1 MKYLKN
7 LLWLVGILFLML
19 PIGCR
24 SIHSPKMVA
33 FYNVENLFDTIDTPG
48 VNDSEF
54 TPESKKVWNT
64 GRYHRKLEN
73 ISSVIAE
80 LGREAQVEAP
90 AVMGLAEVENKRV
103 VEDLVSSIPLER
115 FNYRIIHKDSPDK
128 RGIDLALIYRPGYF
142 KPKHTRFVPLHIQ
155 DEEGEP
161 IPTRDILVAS
171 GKFAGKKLHFIVCH
185 WPSRY
190 GGQERSIPLRI
201 AAAEVTRS
209 IVDSLR
215 TEDPAS
221 YIVVMGDLNDDP
233 IDTSVKD
240 YLKAG
245 LFPQPAQ
252 SDSLYNATASIF
264 LKGRGTLCY
273 RGKWNLFDQF
283 ILSPNF
289 LSSRKGHLRLIETGV
304 FNKPFLWQQDG
315 DYRGYP
321 FRTFVGNWYHGGYS
335 DHFPSYIIVQ

>member
-1 MKYLKN
+1 MKSFN
-7 LLWLVGILFLML
+7 ILFWIACVAMMTL

-24 SIHSPKMVA
+24 SIYSPKMVA
-33 FYNVENLFDTIDTPG
+33 FYNVENLFDTIDSPG

-64 GRYHRKLEN
+64 GRYQRKLEN

-80 LGREAQVEAP
+80 LGRAEQVEAP
-90 AVMGLAEVENKRV
+90 AVMGLAEVENRMV

-115 FNYRIIHKDSPDK
+115 FKYKIIHKDSPDA
-128 RGIDLALIYRPGYF
+128 RGIDVALIYRPGYF

-155 DEEGEP
+155 NEEGEP

-171 GKFAGKKLHFIVCH
+171 GKFAGKKMHFIVCH

-190 GGQERSIPLRI
+190 GGRERSIPMRN
-201 AAAEVTRS
+201 AAGDLTRS

-215 TEDPAS
+215 TEDPSS

-233 IDTSVKD
+233 VDPAVRNH
-240 YLKAG
+240 LKAG
-245 LFPQPAQ
+245 FSPQPEH

-264 LKGRGTLCY
+264 LKGKGTLCY

-283 ILSPNF
+283 VLSPNF
-289 LSSRKGHLRLIETGV
+289 LTSKKGQQLLLKTGV
-304 FNKPFLWQQDG
+304 FNQPFLWQQDG

-335 DHFPSYIIVQ
+335 DHFPSYIIIQ